1 MHSRRNF
8 LGCIAKMA
16 VAGAALSIATP
27 VLAALPKA
35 RSLSFENLHT
45 GKRLD
50 IVYSLDG
57 RYLPEAMT
65 ALNAFLLDHYNGRIG
80 KMDPR
85 LFDLLHRLRTT
96 IGFGEPIQVISA
108 YRSPAT
114 NNMLRKKGNG
124 GVAKKSMHV
133 QGKAVDLR
141 VQGVSLKD
149 IRDAARRIKGGGV
162 GYYPRDRFV
171 HVDTG
176 PVRSW

>member
-1 MHSRRNF
+1 MHSRRHF
-8 LGCIAKMA
+8 LGCIAKLA
-16 VAGAALSIATP
+16 VAGAVLTMAPP
-27 VLAALPKA
+27 VLAALPEA

-57 RYLPEAMT
+57 RYIPEALGT
-65 ALNAFLLDHYNGRIG
+65 LNAFMLDHYNGRVG

-96 IGFGEPIQVISA
+96 IGFGQPIQVISA

-114 NNMLRKKGNG
+114 NTMLRKKGNG
-124 GVAKKSMHV
+124 GVAKKSMHT
-133 QGKAVDLR
+133 QGKAIDLR
-141 VQGVSLKD
+141 VQDVSLKD
-149 IRDAARRIKGGGV
+149 LRDAARRIKSGGV
-162 GYYPRDRFV
+162 GYYPRDRFI